1 MTMVLA
7 WLLLAA
13 TGLPAQ
19 GRFTNV
25 KSETRSAAQGLER
38 EIRAAAARG
47 GIVWIGYR
55 APMVAGPRRM
65 CCSDSVTGDGDSSIC
80 CGVCRLDGGSVT
92 LSTGNTTRIADCGP
106 SPSAAAALGT
116 PGARTDC
123 VSRIVLESP
132 TEFLVLARFE
142 NGGITRVRTFTPDCD
157 IDAGA
162 MTMIWMTDV
171 KPEESIAWLS
181 TLATSTTA
189 ASDGPARER
198 VAKQAVTAIALHDVA
213 AADRALEGFVAPSQ
227 PEWLRSDT
235 AFWLGSA
242 RGEPGARLLA
252 RMVQQDP
259 SDKVRDKAAFA
270 LSISPAPSALPTLI
284 AAAKDDKSPRVRG
297 QALFWLARKA
307 GNEAAATITEAI
319 DRDPETEVKKKAVF
333 ALSQLPKDEGVPRLI
348 DVARNNRNPEVRKQA
363 FFWLGQSKDPRA
375 VQFFEDILLKK

>member
-1 MTMVLA
+1 
-7 WLLLAA
+7 
-13 TGLPAQ
+13 
-19 GRFTNV
+19 
-25 KSETRSAAQGLER
+25 
-38 EIRAAAARG
+38 
-47 GIVWIGYR
+47 
-55 APMVAGPRRM
+55 M
-65 CCSDSVTGDGDSSIC
+65 CCSDSVTGDGDSSVC
-80 CGVCRLDGGSVT
+80 CGVCRLDGGSGVT
-92 LSTGNTTRIADCGP
+92 LSTGSNTRIADSG
-106 SPSAAAALGT
+106 
-116 PGARTDC
+116 
-123 VSRIVLESP
+123 SRIVLESP
-132 TEFLVLARFE
+132 TEFLVLTRFE

-162 MTMIWMTDV
+162 MTLIWMTDV

-189 ASDGPARER
+189 ASDAGQARER
-198 VAKQAVTAIALHDVA
+198 VAKQAVTAIALHNVP
-213 AADRALEGFVAPSQ
+213 AADHALEGFVAAGQ
-227 PEWLRSDT
+227 PEWLRRDT

-270 LSISPAPSALPTLI
+270 LSISNAPSALPTLI
-284 AAAKDDKSPRVRG
+284 AVAKEDKSPRVRG

-307 GNEAAATITEAI
+307 GKEAVATITEAI
-319 DRDPETEVKKKAVF
+319 DQDPETDVKKKAVF

-348 DVARNNRNPEVRKQA
+348 DVARNNRNPAVRKQA